1 MVHRIRQAPC
11 CLAFGAPPD
20 GRSVLS
26 LGVLGLQAAVGG
38 TANGGWQAQALVGA
52 VD

>member
-1 MVHRIRQAPC
+1 MVGIGQAPC

-20 GRSVLS
+20 AWRMLS
-26 LGVLGLQAAVGG
+26 LGVLGSQAAVGG
-38 TANGGWQAQALVGA
+38 TATGGGRVTTLVGA